1 MSPDLSSELANNH
14 FNEEAAARD
23 RRHWELQYA
32 ARFVAKW
39 EGFLPTAYLDTIAS
53 PPVLTQGYGHTR
65 YAGDPIP
72 QPGTT
77 WSENKA
83 MHVLTHDLRET
94 ARAVDAKIR
103 QKLSFRQRI
112 ALISAAYNLG
122 PGILDALAPMI
133 NAGRIKAAADKL
145 LEYDHAGGVV
155 VEGLLNRRKAERWLM
170 LHDHLPNPH
179 RARPIHPKRK
189 GVR

>member
-1 MSPDLSSELANNH
+1 MS
-14 FNEEAAARD
+14 
-23 RRHWELQYA
+23 RRRWKLEYA

-53 PPVLTQGYGHTR
+53 PPVLTQGYGHTK
-65 YAGDPIP
+65 YAGKPYP
-72 QPGTT
+72 RSGTT
-77 WSENKA
+77 WSQEKA
-83 MHVLTHDLRET
+83 MEVLTHDLRET
-94 ARAVDAKIR
+94 AKAVDEKIKHR
-103 QKLSFRQRI
+103 LTFRQRI

-133 NAGRIKAAADKL
+133 NRGEIKQAANKL

-179 RARPIHPKRK
+179 RARPIHPKRAAT
-189 GVR
+189 